1 MAQIDDI
8 AELFQNIDGQTEITK
23 RLDAVTGWIERLPG
37 VRAARVVCRDQ
48 IPLGAADGEVARIAG
63 AQFSLMPRDIAILNG
78 KSPIPQH
85 LFPESASAPVTV
97 YAPFSDRS
105 GDVAG
110 AILVKAASPKSFAR
124 KHESELRVLA
134 SKTRDAV
141 DIASLG
147 AGRLATGGA
156 SDLTPRVIGKLMDLV
171 QLPVYVLS
179 STGEFTYV
187 NDRFLEQFGYA
198 DLEELNSRTEVF
210 IRRNDSAEDLLRL
223 TSSTDFVPL
232 TTTIRTG
239 TDHVR
244 SVFDFALLMGKDILG
259 VLVDVSDFVQMNDRL
274 QEALDGQ
281 TRLNEQLSAAT
292 GMLQKTQ
299 ATAMKSL
306 AKLAEY
312 RDKETGGHLQRICE
326 YMKLVAIELNGEQ
339 PYSFH
344 IANEYADD
352 IYLSGMLHDIGK
364 VGVPD
369 QILLKRGPL
378 EGEEWTVMQKHTTW
392 GYTILNQADHEL
404 GEQSFLTLGSRI
416 ALHHHEWY
424 NGEGYP
430 HGLSREGIPLSAR
443 IGAIADVYDALTSRR
458 PYKDAWSHDQ
468 AVHEIGRLRGKQFD
482 PVVADIFFRLEERF
496 REVRSRFPDEPEPA

>member
-1 MAQIDDI
+1 KPLTIIID
-8 AELFQNIDGQTEITK
+8 ASS
-23 RLDAVTGWIERLPG
+23 
-37 VRAARVVCRDQ
+37 
-48 IPLGAADGEVARIAG
+48 
-63 AQFSLMPRDIAILNG
+63 SLMPRDIAILNG

-85 LFPESASAPVTV
+85 LFPDSDSAAVTV
-97 YAPFSDRS
+97 YAPFTDRR

-110 AILVKAASPKSFAR
+110 AILVRAASPKSFAR
-124 KHESELRVLA
+124 RHESVLRVLA

-147 AGRLATGGA
+147 TGRLATGGA

-187 NDRFLEQFGYA
+187 NERFLDQFGYA
-198 DLEELNSRTEVF
+198 DLDELNSRTEVF
-210 IRRNDSAEDLLRL
+210 IRRNDPADDLRRL

-326 YMKLVAIELNGEQ
+326 YMKLVAIELNREQ

-378 EGEEWTVMQKHTTW
+378 AADEWTVMQKHTTW

-468 AVHEIGRLRGKQFD
+468 AVHEIGRLRNKQFD

-496 REVRSRFPDEPEPA
+496 REVRSRFPDEPEPV